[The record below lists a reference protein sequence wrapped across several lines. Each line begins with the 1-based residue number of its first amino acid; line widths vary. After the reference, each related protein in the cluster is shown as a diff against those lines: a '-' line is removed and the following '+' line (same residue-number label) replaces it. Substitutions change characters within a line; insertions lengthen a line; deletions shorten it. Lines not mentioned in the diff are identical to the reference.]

1 MFSTLTKVDTGI
13 FYFFGVHLFHPFTA
27 AFSDINLQRSVVK
40 TIHLK
45 EAGIYCIGSGSKG
58 VCGVASGQ
66 WVHIFYTSFIYF
78 NYFMYRMIHKELN
91 NLENPDQIRQKFS
104 RPLIRNYRATNCK
117 WMIEKVR
124 QLQDQL

>member
-1 MFSTLTKVDTGI
+1 MFSILTKADIDI

-27 AFSDINLQRSVVK
+27 AFSGINLQRSVVE

-45 EAGIYCIGSGSKG
+45 EAMIYCIGSGSKG

-66 WVHIFYTSFIYF
+66 WVQVFYSSFIYF
-78 NYFMYRMIHKELN
+78 NYFMDRMIHKELN

-104 RPLIRNYRATNCK
+104 RPLIRNYRA
-117 WMIEKVR
+117 I
-124 QLQDQL
+124 LQMNDWES